1 MEHNSSIYREYLRI
15 LEQELVPAFGCTEPI
30 AIAYAAA
37 LAAQTLGERPDRL
50 LVEAS
55 GNIIK
60 NVKSVIVPNTGGM
73 KGIQAAAAAGVV
85 SGRPEDKLELPCHP
99 DGLHRGPDGGAA
111 RRNQG
116 LSADSGYP
124 DSEGGRLPYL

>member
-85 SGRPEDKLELPCHP
+85 SGRPEDKLELLE
-99 DGLHRGPDGGAA
+99 GLTEEQRGEIRDYL
-111 RRNQG
+111 QT
-116 LSADSGYP
+116 ADI
-124 DSEGGRLPYL
+124 RIQ

>member
-73 KGIQAAAAAGVV
+73 KGI
-85 SGRPEDKLELPCHP
+85 RPRQP
-99 DGLHRGPDGGAA
+99 
-111 RRNQG
+111 QG
-116 LSADSGYP
+116 LFPA
-124 DSEGGRLPYL
+124 GRRISWSFSRA

>member
-1 MEHNSSIYREYLRI
+1 MNRHKQMGANMEHNSSISREYLRI

-60 NVKSVIVPNTGGM
+60 NVRASSYRTR
-73 KGIQAAAAAGVV
+73 AA
-85 SGRPEDKLELPCHP
+85 
-99 DGLHRGPDGGAA
+99 
-111 RRNQG
+111 
-116 LSADSGYP
+116 
-124 DSEGGRLPYL
+124 

>member
-85 SGRPEDKLELPCHP
+85 SGRPEDKLELLE
-99 DGLHRGPDGGAA
+99 GLTEEQRGEIRDYLQTADIRIQKAGAVPLTL
-111 RRNQG
+111 R
-116 LSADSGYP
+116 
-124 DSEGGRLPYL
+124 